1 MVAGNTDHSC
11 ITPRLY
17 IHPDSPCSGETW
29 MRQII
34 SFDRVKLTN
43 NEMDDKGHVG
53 VGQPRRGGRGGAE
66 HHPGVRSITRGAAPG
81 RREPVPPA
89 PGLRAGS
96 LLSLASGFLPA
107 LVPPGGSAACPP
119 AQIILQSMHKYK
131 PRVHV
136 IAQDSRFDLA
146 QIQSLPAE
154 GVQTFSFQETEFT
167 TVTAYQNQQVPGAG
181 GMESR
186 GGTGG
191 RGNGELRWPRPPVPA
206 RPTPQWSLRFHPAD
220 HEAEDRQESLRQRF

>member
-136 IAQDSRFDLA
+136 IVQDSRFDLA

-181 GMESR
+181 GRGDGEPRRYRGSGEWRAPMAAAAGPSR
-186 GGTGG
+186 
-191 RGNGELRWPRPPVPA
+191 PRSPVAP
-206 RPTPQWSLRFHPAD
+206 SLSPCRS
-220 HEAEDRQESLRQRF
+220 RS

>member
-53 VGQPRRGGRGGAE
+53 VGQPREEPSAPPGQRLLRRGWGLGLGPRESCVGFC
-66 HHPGVRSITRGAAPG
+66 AALSP
-81 RREPVPPA
+81 
-89 PGLRAGS
+89 PGLSRP
-96 LLSLASGFLPA
+96 L
-107 LVPPGGSAACPP
+107 P

-167 TVTAYQNQQVPGAG
+167 TVTAYQNQQVPGTG
-181 GMESR
+181 GGAESPR
-186 GGTGG
+186 GTGAG
-191 RGNGELRWPRPPVPA
+191 SRRAPTAAGPC
-206 RPTPQWSLRFHPAD
+206 PTPSLKSRSRFHPS
-220 HEAEDRQESLRQRF
+220 RSRS